1 MRHMVDA
8 GNTIIQHKE
17 LASGR
22 WHELSLV
29 EQLGNIGSEI
39 HRAIIFKEKDNTRYI
54 SACDRALELMDFTL
68 ADTRWYG
75 PRLREL
81 ARAREMICDAMLGG
95 GGYGTTFEYLDNY
108 FFGFAYAAR
117 VGK

>member
-1 MRHMVDA
+1 MVDT
-8 GNTIIQHKE
+8 GNIVIQHKE

-22 WHELSLV
+22 WQDFSLV

-39 HRAIIFKEKDNTRYI
+39 HRAIMFKEKDNAHYM

-68 ADTRWYG
+68 GDRRWNG
-75 PRLREL
+75 LRLREL
-81 ARAREMICDAMLGG
+81 ARAREMICDAILGSRE
-95 GGYGTTFEYLDNY
+95 YGITFEYLDHY

-117 VGK
+117 VRK

>member
-1 MRHMVDA
+1 MVDTGKIA
-8 GNTIIQHKE
+8 TAHKE

-22 WHELSLV
+22 WREFSLI

-39 HRAIIFKEKDNTRYI
+39 HRAVMFKEKDKTRFA

-68 ADTRWYG
+68 ADKRWHG
-75 PRLREL
+75 LRLREL

-95 GGYGTTFEYLDNY
+95 KEYGTTFDYLDRY
-108 FFGFAYAAR
+108 FFGFAYATR
-117 VGK
+117 VGR

>member
-1 MRHMVDA
+1 MVDA
-8 GNTIIQHKE
+8 NTISIAHKE

-22 WHELSLV
+22 WHKLSLV

-39 HRAIIFKEKDNTRYI
+39 HRAMMFKEKDHMRYI

-68 ADTRWYG
+68 ADARWYG
-75 PRLREL
+75 LRLREL
-81 ARAREMICDAMLGG
+81 ARVREMICDAMLDGRE
-95 GGYGTTFEYLDNY
+95 YETTFEYLDNY

-117 VGK
+117 VRK

>member
-1 MRHMVDA
+1 MVDT
-8 GNTIIQHKE
+8 NTIGIAHKE

-39 HRAIIFKEKDNTRYI
+39 HRAVMFKEKDNTRYS
-54 SACDRALELMDFTL
+54 SACDRALELMDLTL
-68 ADTRWYG
+68 ADARWAG
-75 PRLREL
+75 LRLREL

-95 GGYGTTFEYLDNY
+95 EGYGTTFEYLDNY
-108 FFGFAYAAR
+108 FFGFAYAAQVR
-117 VGK
+117 KK

>member
-1 MRHMVDA
+1 MVD
-8 GNTIIQHKE
+8 TDSIVIQHKE

-22 WHELSLV
+22 WQELSLV

-39 HRAIIFKEKDNTRYI
+39 HRAIMFKEKDETRYM

-68 ADTRWYG
+68 QDRRWNG
-75 PRLREL
+75 LRLREL
-81 ARAREMICDAMLGG
+81 ARVREMIGDAMFGG
-95 GGYGTTFEYLDNY
+95 KEYGITFEYLDHY

-117 VGK
+117 VRK